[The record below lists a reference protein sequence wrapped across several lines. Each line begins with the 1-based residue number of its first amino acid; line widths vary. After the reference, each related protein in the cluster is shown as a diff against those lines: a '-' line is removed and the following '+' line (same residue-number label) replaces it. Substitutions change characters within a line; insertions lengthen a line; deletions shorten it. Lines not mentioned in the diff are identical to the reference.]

1 MYEYGGSGGVA
12 VVGIIAAIA
21 VFSALAGAV
30 GIIARDYHGKSGL
43 KWFILSVILSP
54 VLALLFLLAVA
65 DRPAQAAGP
74 APTAQAAMKQCTRC
88 GKDMQGR
95 PPRVAR
101 TAATTA
107 VGVDTTMP
115 PSARW
120 VPW

>member
-74 APTAQAAMKQCTRC
+74 APTTQAAMKQCTRC
-88 GKDMQGR
+88 GKDMR
-95 PPRVAR
+95 A
-101 TAATTA
+101 TATSCPHCGAT
-107 VGVDTTMP
+107 P
-115 PSARW
+115 
-120 VPW
+120 